1 MNIRMGLE
9 DALEDGLDGART
21 FDILCGSASASA
33 SGINLLWSCVGQGKS
48 RQVKTVQGGSRQVKV
63 KAGTKSEVAK
73 RVVRAKTSLCM
84 SGQAKAKESK

>member
-1 MNIRMGLE
+1 MDIRMELE

-33 SGINLLWSCVGQGKS
+33 SGINLLWSRVGQGNAM
-48 RQVKTVQGGSRQVKV
+48 QGNAVQGSSRQVKV

-73 RVVRAKTSLCM
+73 RVVRVKTSL
-84 SGQAKAKESK
+84 